1 MSISFIKPTN
11 LDGAKLVEE
20 LEAAGIVVGND
31 KPFSKWPVVD
41 GENLILLEIS
51 EKDKVK
57 AESVVAAH
65 NG

>member
-1 MSISFIKPTN
+1 MKISFTKPVN

-20 LEAAGIVVGND
+20 LIAAGVSVAETNG
-31 KPFSKWPVVD
+31 KPNWVEID
-41 GENLILLEIS
+41 GDGILWIDS
-51 EKDKVK
+51 DEKDKAK

>member
-1 MSISFIKPTN
+1 MSISFTKPVN

-41 GENLILLEIS
+41 GNDLIWLEIAQ
-51 EKDKVK
+51 KDKAK